1 MSIAGHV
8 SIEMLRHYS
17 HIRQEAK
24 RKAVASLDNVT
35 IASQLEKW
43 KKCASIP
50 VRHHRREL
58 MRAVLSPS
66 HFFVESEK
74 QCLNVKDADM
84 FICS

>member
-43 KKCASIP
+43 KKNANDENDE
-50 VRHHRREL
+50 RGRRL
-58 MRAVLSPS
+58 P
-66 HFFVESEK
+66 K
-74 QCLNVKDADM
+74 TKDL
-84 FICS
+84 